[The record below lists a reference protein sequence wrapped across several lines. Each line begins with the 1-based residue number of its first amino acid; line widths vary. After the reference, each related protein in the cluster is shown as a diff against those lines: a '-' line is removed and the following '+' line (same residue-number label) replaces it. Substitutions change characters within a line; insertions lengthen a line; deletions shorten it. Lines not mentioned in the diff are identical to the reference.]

1 MPFPL
6 ARSANNIIT
15 EVQRWQYFLRVKR
28 GITIVGTIDGGFGSL
43 TEQATKV
50 FQAQNGLAETGKVDA
65 ATLAAA
71 EPFGYTIQPNNFYAK
86 MKEKGFPPEPAGLE
100 SPTNPARNAALTCF
114 KFKQL
119 AKPLR
124 PDPDGIVI
132 TSSCNGAIADWET
145 NFITRVAVP
154 QLAHLPTFSSGFMR
168 VHTLVAPRL
177 TALFEAWAAADLMRL
192 FLTYE
197 GAFVA
202 RYIRDGSPSA
212 GAHGIKQSKDVGD
225 LSNHAFGSAFD
236 VNATWNMRGK
246 SSAPP
251 GEKGCIFELVE
262 IANGLG
268 WFWGGHFSTEDGM
281 HFEFA
286 DF

>member
-1 MPFPL
+1 
-6 ARSANNIIT
+6 
-15 EVQRWQYFLRVKR
+15 
-28 GITIVGTIDGGFGSL
+28 
-43 TEQATKV
+43 
-50 FQAQNGLAETGKVDA
+50 
-65 ATLAAA
+65 
-71 EPFGYTIQPNNFYAK
+71 
-86 MKEKGFPPEPAGLE
+86 MKEEGFPPEPAGLE
-100 SPTNPARNAALTCF
+100 SPTNRARNAALTCF

-154 QLAHLPTFSSGFMR
+154 QLAHLPTLSSGFMR

-177 TALFEAWAAADLMRL
+177 TALFEAWAAADLMHL

-202 RYIRDGSPSA
+202 RYIRDGSPSD

-236 VNATWNMRGK
+236 INATWNKRGK

-251 GEKGCIFELVE
+251 GEKGCVFELVE